1 MLWCGKSDSGW
12 AVRYG
17 YPNFSYEIL
26 YIDTGTH
33 GGPSYNLIFDYNFST
48 ESSYD
53 NVFLIGG
60 GGGAADPFGNS
71 RATLDNLIA
80 AGGYLVNW
88 RGSISPSV
96 GNATGANT
104 TGGPVDVS
112 GAPGT
117 PVTVTGASFVID
129 GANRALYFVF
139 VTDDFNSNEDGLWP
153 FGHGLMIDNIATSD
167 NGSIYT
173 DEAASGGTDS
183 FGGAVLKGTPGSPVI
198 SARVPPPVGPLW
210 RLETGNNLPTPDFC
224 APKTSPSDRI
234 FTAGAP
240 LSYHTVPGMAT
251 TIMTCT
257 FPLPPGIASVRA
269 MWSQYLDLPAYS
281 GYVQFTEYRC
291 FRGGSWSGW
300 RNTEGGGT
308 RVVEATR
315 AWGVN
320 GAELA
325 EAVQADSIQLRY
337 SIRCVPEVA
346 ADLHTCG
353 DVQYGILY
361 DDFRLEVVTGVQAP
375 TFGIYPAFLAQ
386 STFVDGTMGG
396 VGCNPS
402 TTAAGQ
408 CWPGVRGS
416 DVGTGAIHDNFN
428 SPLGDSVVMTI
439 ESGYRAA
446 GRGVNWHQGFDRS
459 LNGGLV
465 IAHTN
470 PNFVAAYDAP
480 RVIYRLFDPAT
491 RTWSPFDSSELDA
504 NSVAISGS
512 DTILIDSRFRMN
524 WPPRDRLGFSLP
536 GGFSVNGKTLYSQL
550 QFLPRGTRLQHY
562 LKAVDLNG
570 GRSYQFSSDVR
581 AFEVEDL
588 PTLPGS
594 AIRAPD
600 IIEFD
605 VLPGSYPPGPAG
617 TQLFGRTTTPIL
629 NIDGAYS
636 RWNYGS
642 DAVSQGLRALG
653 VRADRF
659 RLLQGTEQGGNI
671 GGHEFAGVRPGRL
684 ANYFPNM
691 DEYGIKDSLA
701 IWYRIVI
708 ASAHRSGTF
717 SVLEESDSKLLKQW
731 WETSTGTDGGDRG
744 MLLTGDNTFN
754 TLLTAGGVP
763 HPNENALAT
772 SVFGVAVTA
781 DAWNGTGTVSF
792 PSIRDLFSDPTAG
805 PNLGTGTYTYPI
817 DGGCAGPDRF
827 DALTRVGGTD
837 AADAALYPTVG
848 GVTNVA
854 GVRYMTE
861 RDGIP
866 DHDRNKSLGYGF
878 TIQAIRTYGQNM
890 VDTRA
895 QLLYKFLT
903 SCRGPRSGAPGD
915 TASCWPCP
923 TDANKYSNWATSP
936 GFQTGTYGPLYPIQD
951 ATRVLAAVD
960 VTPPPSFV
968 DALQQNRP
976 NPFNPETVIP
986 FSISAP
992 GRVAVRVF
1000 DVRGRLV
1007 RTLVD
1012 SWMPAGVHVARW
1024 NGQVD
1029 AGGKSA
1035 SGVYFYLIT
1044 YPDGHISSKKMTIL
1058 R

>member
-1 MLWCGKSDSGW
+1 
-12 AVRYG
+12 
-17 YPNFSYEIL
+17 
-26 YIDTGTH
+26 
-33 GGPSYNLIFDYNFST
+33 
-48 ESSYD
+48 
-53 NVFLIGG
+53 
-60 GGGAADPFGNS
+60 
-71 RATLDNLIA
+71 
-80 AGGYLVNW
+80 
-88 RGSISPSV
+88 
-96 GNATGANT
+96 
-104 TGGPVDVS
+104 
-112 GAPGT
+112 
-117 PVTVTGASFVID
+117 
-129 GANRALYFVF
+129 
-139 VTDDFNSNEDGLWP
+139 
-153 FGHGLMIDNIATSD
+153 
-167 NGSIYT
+167 
-173 DEAASGGTDS
+173 
-183 FGGAVLKGTPGSPVI
+183 
-198 SARVPPPVGPLW
+198 
-210 RLETGNNLPTPDFC
+210 
-224 APKTSPSDRI
+224 
-234 FTAGAP
+234 
-240 LSYHTVPGMAT
+240 
-251 TIMTCT
+251 
-257 FPLPPGIASVRA
+257 
-269 MWSQYLDLPAYS
+269 
-281 GYVQFTEYRC
+281 
-291 FRGGSWSGW
+291 
-300 RNTEGGGT
+300 
-308 RVVEATR
+308 
-315 AWGVN
+315 
-320 GAELA
+320 
-325 EAVQADSIQLRY
+325 
-337 SIRCVPEVA
+337 
-346 ADLHTCG
+346 
-353 DVQYGILY
+353 
-361 DDFRLEVVTGVQAP
+361 
-375 TFGIYPAFLAQ
+375 
-386 STFVDGTMGG
+386 
-396 VGCNPS
+396 
-402 TTAAGQ
+402 
-408 CWPGVRGS
+408 
-416 DVGTGAIHDNFN
+416 
-428 SPLGDSVVMTI
+428 
-439 ESGYRAA
+439 
-446 GRGVNWHQGFDRS
+446 
-459 LNGGLV
+459 
-465 IAHTN
+465 
-470 PNFVAAYDAP
+470 
-480 RVIYRLFDPAT
+480 
-491 RTWSPFDSSELDA
+491 
-504 NSVAISGS
+504 
-512 DTILIDSRFRMN
+512 
-524 WPPRDRLGFSLP
+524 
-536 GGFSVNGKTLYSQL
+536 
-550 QFLPRGTRLQHY
+550 
-562 LKAVDLNG
+562 
-570 GRSYQFSSDVR
+570 
-581 AFEVEDL
+581 
-588 PTLPGS
+588 
-594 AIRAPD
+594 
-600 IIEFD
+600 
-605 VLPGSYPPGPAG
+605 
-617 TQLFGRTTTPIL
+617 
-629 NIDGAYS
+629 
-636 RWNYGS
+636 
-642 DAVSQGLRALG
+642 
-653 VRADRF
+653 
-659 RLLQGTEQGGNI
+659 
-671 GGHEFAGVRPGRL
+671 
-684 ANYFPNM
+684 M

-781 DAWNGTGTVSF
+781 DAWNGTGTVPF

-895 QLLYKFLT
+895 QL
-903 SCRGPRSGAPGD
+903 RR
-915 TASCWPCP
+915 
-923 TDANKYSNWATSP
+923 ATSP